1 MRAPSGLKEN
11 QSRCVRIRNIQLG
24 TRCIL
29 DVGRRL
35 ESAELV
41 VGQNKQDHERDRSC
55 DGSNHYSEA
64 TFARRR
70 ATLRSWLCHERFCF
84 WIWFHAT
91 SSLWR
96 SGSNGRGT
104 TANHWLRNLR
114 TGRPATT
121 TGDFEVGIHCVPLVN
136 RILVSHAGIASRT
149 QRNQIIQN
157 GGTSARLGN
166 VVSHVKVK
174 YGNPVLTPNGHT
186 FVVKCGSAM
195 ANPHLLTQGLR
206 DFLLH

>member
-1 MRAPSGLKEN
+1 MLHDHRRKGIDSLTCQLLRLAIAIHHNEFQLLASLGVLSTANELLQGLPLTQSFPGMRAPSGLKEN
-11 QSRCVRIRNIQLG
+11 QSRRVRIRNIQLG
-24 TRCIL
+24 TRGIL
-29 DVGRRL
+29 DVRRRL

-41 VGQNKQDHERDRSC
+41 VSQNKQDHERDRSSN
-55 DGSNHYSEA
+55 GSNHYSEA

-136 RILVSHAGIASRT
+136 RILVSHAGIAS
-149 QRNQIIQN
+149 
-157 GGTSARLGN
+157 
-166 VVSHVKVK
+166 
-174 YGNPVLTPNGHT
+174 
-186 FVVKCGSAM
+186 
-195 ANPHLLTQGLR
+195 
-206 DFLLH
+206 